1 VTLEGRKGQGPTV
14 VSQDEECYKFDPEK
28 LRKLRPVFKEN
39 GTITAGNSS
48 SISDG
53 AAVLLLTSAA
63 YAEQQDLPIMAR
75 ICGFGD
81 AAQSPEKYPTSP
93 ALAIPQAL
101 KHAGLSKNDISL
113 FEINEA
119 FSASFLNPFSLYYS
133 VSLLFPLHA

>member
-1 VTLEGRKGQGPTV
+1 MVLKSVLEDYYHVFDIESWLQ
-14 VSQDEECYKFDPEK
+14 FDPEK

-81 AAQSPEKYPTSP
+81 AAQVTSLEP
-93 ALAIPQAL
+93 YVW
-101 KHAGLSKNDISL
+101 GLVFVESEYCLEVTYAVAHSVKC
-113 FEINEA
+113 
-119 FSASFLNPFSLYYS
+119 SFQWSR
-133 VSLLFPLHA
+133 